1 MAPHGAH
8 IPTPPRRLRIGY
20 DYLKVVIPGSTWR
33 EGYRKNIDPMASPN
47 QQGSSGILVGGLGRQ
62 IALSCHL
69 GDVVVVVVVVVV
81 NRGVNMEEAVTD
93 PHGGGGSTLGGPGPA
108 NTAHISHK

>member
-1 MAPHGAH
+1 
-8 IPTPPRRLRIGY
+8 
-20 DYLKVVIPGSTWR
+20 
-33 EGYRKNIDPMASPN
+33 MASPN
-47 QQGSSGILVGGLGRQ
+47 QRVSSGILVGGLGRQ
-62 IALSCHL
+62 NRPFLPP

-93 PHGGGGSTLGGPGPA
+93 PLGGGGSTLGGPGPA